1 MPRFSQLLP
10 TSSEPEGTFP
20 LTDSDAVPKE
30 PETTSAAER
39 IRKRW
44 FFRGPVNEAT
54 KSQAGPVLPS
64 LEAANNSASAIHW
77 LAFAAGAILLLVKA
91 ANLSELA
98 YAITGANLK
107 ILYFVAPLA
116 YIGVIFSQGLG
127 SAVRNKPV
135 IFFMLFYGWMVLS
148 TPFSTWV
155 GGSVGRIQ
163 DFTIHCLPL
172 LFVTASLALTW
183 KQVRM
188 AFYTLA
194 MAGVITLVSIR
205 FFGQEAQGRMQLS
218 SSGTIGN
225 SNDLAAHLM
234 LLLPFVVFVALD
246 VRRSWAVRA
255 VAIPMLGYG
264 LFAVLNTGSRGA
276 LIALVAVTLFLL
288 WKASA
293 QIRIGFILAGLL
305 LGAVLPTVLPDQTKA
320 RLGSLFGS
328 EHGEAEESRD
338 SREYL
343 FFKSV
348 EYSFQYPL
356 FGVGPDQFPNYEG
369 AEARSEGR
377 HGNWHVTHCVWTQVS
392 SECGIPALLFLIAS
406 ISTAFFPLN
415 RIYRLAREKQME
427 DFARASLCF
436 LLSAVGFLVAITF
449 LAQAYA
455 YYIPVMVGLA
465 VAFRNAAEKEL
476 GISLT

>member
-1 MPRFSQLLP
+1 
-10 TSSEPEGTFP
+10 
-20 LTDSDAVPKE
+20 
-30 PETTSAAER
+30 
-39 IRKRW
+39 
-44 FFRGPVNEAT
+44 
-54 KSQAGPVLPS
+54 
-64 LEAANNSASAIHW
+64 
-77 LAFAAGAILLLVKA
+77 
-91 ANLSELA
+91 
-98 YAITGANLK
+98 
-107 ILYFVAPLA
+107 
-116 YIGVIFSQGLG
+116 
-127 SAVRNKPV
+127 
-135 IFFMLFYGWMVLS
+135 
-148 TPFSTWV
+148 
-155 GGSVGRIQ
+155 
-163 DFTIHCLPL
+163 
-172 LFVTASLALTW
+172 
-183 KQVRM
+183 
-188 AFYTLA
+188 
-194 MAGVITLVSIR
+194 
-205 FFGQEAQGRMQLS
+205 
-218 SSGTIGN
+218 
-225 SNDLAAHLM
+225 
-234 LLLPFVVFVALD
+234 
-246 VRRSWAVRA
+246 
-255 VAIPMLGYG
+255 
-264 LFAVLNTGSRGA
+264 
-276 LIALVAVTLFLL
+276 VTLFLL